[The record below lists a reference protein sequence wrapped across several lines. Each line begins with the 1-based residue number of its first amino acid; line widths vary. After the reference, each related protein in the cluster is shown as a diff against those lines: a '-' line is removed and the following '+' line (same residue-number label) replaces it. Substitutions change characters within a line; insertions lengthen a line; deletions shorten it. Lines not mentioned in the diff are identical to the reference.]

1 MRAETVQNFVDVS
14 LKPGRVPC
22 FEGHP
27 LVLHFVPELLDAVQ
41 FRTVGWQEVKREALL
56 FQQGQQGL
64 DFLRFVD
71 GSIVQNHRQG
81 SADAFQEETEE
92 AAKKSCGRCLPELG
106 REQFTRRD
114 QRGHH
119 IQTLSP
125 RGRDEVHLSCLGPG
139 APIGLGLHKAGFI
152 HIR

>member
-1 MRAETVQNFVDVS
+1 MQTLPPVGLRHTF
-14 LKPGRVPC
+14 
-22 FEGHP
+22 
-27 LVLHFVPELLDAVQ
+27 VLHLVPEFFDAVQ
-41 FRTVGWQEVKREALL
+41 FRAVGWQEIKREAPLL
-56 FQQGQQGL
+56 KEGQEGL
-64 DFLRFVD
+64 DFLRLVD
-71 GSIVQNHRQG
+71 RSIVQNHRQG
-81 SADAFQEETEE
+81 SAYAFQEETEE
-92 AAKKSCGRCLPELG
+92 AAKKSCGRGLPELG

-125 RGRDEVHLSCLGPG
+125 RGRDEVHLSGLGPG